1 MVEPGGYRRQPPAGA
16 TAREQTM
23 TFHEYLAKARQHDA
37 QQAGE
42 RDRLLATARQAR
54 TARRHRTSPAA
65 RARRLA
71 RLIFR
76 RATT

>member
-1 MVEPGGYRRQPPAGA
+1 
-16 TAREQTM
+16 M

-37 QQAGE
+37 QRAGE
-42 RDRLLATARQAR
+42 RDRLLRTARQAR
-54 TARRHRTSPAA
+54 TARRHRAAPAA

-76 RATT
+76 RAPT

>member
-1 MVEPGGYRRQPPAGA
+1 
-16 TAREQTM
+16 M

-37 QQAGE
+37 QRAGE
-42 RDRLLATARQAR
+42 RDRLLRTARQPR
-54 TARRHRTSPAA
+54 TAHHHRTGPAV

-71 RLIFR
+71 QLMFR

>member
-1 MVEPGGYRRQPPAGA
+1 
-16 TAREQTM
+16 M

-37 QQAGE
+37 RRAGE
-42 RDRLLATARQAR
+42 RDCLLQQARQTC
-54 TARRHRTSPAA
+54 TARRHRTGPAA

-76 RATT
+76 RAPT